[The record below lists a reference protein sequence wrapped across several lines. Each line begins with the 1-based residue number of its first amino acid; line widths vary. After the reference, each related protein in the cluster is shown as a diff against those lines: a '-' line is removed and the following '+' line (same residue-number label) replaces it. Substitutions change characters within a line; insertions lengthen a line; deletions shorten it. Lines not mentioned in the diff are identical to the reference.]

1 MEIILATQNDGK
13 IKEFNEL
20 AEGTELDF
28 IALPDKN
35 SFPEETGNTFF
46 ENAFIKA
53 NFAFSLTGLP
63 CLGDDSGLE
72 VDFLDGKPGIYS
84 SRYSKRGTDQSNID
98 KLLFE
103 LKGVPDR
110 KRSARFRCC
119 LVLILA
125 NKDHLQIPLPSDVTS
140 TQGIVE
146 GKIGVELR
154 GDMGFGY
161 DPIFIP
167 DGSLLHMAEIDQ
179 KKKNLMSHRANAFK
193 SLLTKLPSD
202 LTKK

>member
-20 AEGTELDF
+20 AEGTELNF

-84 SRYSKRGTDQSNID
+84 SRYSKR
-98 KLLFE
+98 
-103 LKGVPDR
+103 
-110 KRSARFRCC
+110 
-119 LVLILA
+119 
-125 NKDHLQIPLPSDVTS
+125 
-140 TQGIVE
+140 
-146 GKIGVELR
+146 
-154 GDMGFGY
+154 
-161 DPIFIP
+161 
-167 DGSLLHMAEIDQ
+167 
-179 KKKNLMSHRANAFK
+179 
-193 SLLTKLPSD
+193 
-202 LTKK
+202 

>member
-20 AEGTELDF
+20 AEGTELNF
-28 IALPDKN
+28 MALPDKN

-103 LKGVPDR
+103 LKGVPDT

-179 KKKNLMSHRANAFK
+179 KKKNLISHRANAFK
-193 SLLTKLPSD
+193 SLLTKLPRD